1 MRLDQRAC
9 MMQERRAVG
18 GQSDRARR
26 TFDQPFSQ
34 HRLQPLQL
42 HADGGLGGAERFGGA
57 GEALQFG
64 DQQEGLH
71 GIDIQ
76 RAHVIITN
84 GYH

>member
-1 MRLDQRAC
+1 
-9 MMQERRAVG
+9 MMQERRAIG
-18 GQSDRARR
+18 GQSHCARR
-26 TFDQPFSQ
+26 ALDQPFSQ
-34 HRLQPLQL
+34 HRFQPLQF
-42 HADGGLGGAERFGGA
+42 HADGRLGGAERLGGA